1 MLVFLLLLEIFDVS
15 IFEFI
20 SFVQVHVEDA
30 HLITQA
36 QVPFEESHLITQA
49 QVPVEEA
56 HLIAQAQVPVEIT
69 ENDEIKKDF
78 INEKNKNN

>member
-36 QVPFEESHLITQA
+36 K
-49 QVPVEEA
+49 VPVEEA

>member
-1 MLVFLLLLEIFDVS
+1 MLLLEILDVS

-20 SFVQVHVEDA
+20 YFVQVHVEDA

-36 QVPFEESHLITQA
+36 QVPVEESHLITQT

-56 HLIAQAQVPVEIT
+56 HLIAQVQVPVEIT
-69 ENDEIKKDF
+69 ENDEIKNDF

>member
-1 MLVFLLLLEIFDVS
+1 MLLLEILDVS

-20 SFVQVHVEDA
+20 YFVQVHVED
-30 HLITQA
+30 
-36 QVPFEESHLITQA
+36 
-49 QVPVEEA
+49 A

-69 ENDEIKKDF
+69 ENDEIKNNF

>member
-1 MLVFLLLLEIFDVS
+1 MLLLEILDVS

-20 SFVQVHVEDA
+20 YFVQVHVEDA
-30 HLITQA
+30 HLIA
-36 QVPFEESHLITQA
+36 QA